1 MRVLTLLSNTSR
13 YTSQEHNA
21 TLAFMYGP
29 LVLAGVHMDTD
40 VWVPKGGT
48 KGAKAD
54 PASFIT
60 RNSTANSSVL
70 DFEAVRQSIN
80 SC

>member
-1 MRVLTLLSNTSR
+1 
-13 YTSQEHNA
+13 
-21 TLAFMYGP
+21 MYGP